1 MSGPRVLP
9 RLLMFVVVVSLPLTL
24 LAASLR
30 ITTGHWLLRWEYGK
44 ADFPPD
50 PYGFTT
56 AERLRL
62 AGACVDYLVTDAG
75 IERLADLEAE
85 GRPAF
90 NERELQ
96 HMVDVKRALWG
107 LLWAGLAAG
116 ALVVGGTVGLA
127 IRPATR
133 ARAPASLLRGS
144 LLTAGLLIAVGG
156 LMLLRWDTFFVAFH
170 QVFFA
175 EGTWTFPYSDTLIR
189 LFPVRFWMDVG
200 WVIVG
205 LLAGSTTLL
214 TVGSFLWYRRAVR
227 RP

>member
-1 MSGPRVLP
+1 MSGSRVLS
-9 RLLMFVVVVSLPLTL
+9 RLLMLVVTVSLPLML

-30 ITTGHWLLRWEYGK
+30 ITTAHWLLRWEYGK

-75 IERLADLEAE
+75 IERLASLETE

-96 HMVDVKRALWG
+96 HMADVKRALWG
-107 LLWAGLAAG
+107 LLWAGVAAG
-116 ALVVGGTVGLA
+116 VLVVGGTVGLA
-127 IRPATR
+127 VRPATR
-133 ARAPASLLRGS
+133 AHAPAALLGGS
-144 LLTAGLLIAVGG
+144 LLTAGLLVAVGG

-200 WVIVG
+200 LVIVG
-205 LLAGSTTLL
+205 LLAGSTALL
-214 TVGSFLWYRRAVR
+214 TAGSFLWYRSVTRKL
-227 RP
+227 